1 MRQTGYGGLFGF
13 WFGQKSRNRG
23 TVCGNSARTD
33 LWGERRVTDA
43 STRTIYL
50 NQESSLLNN
59 RPITKNKVSVTGSVK
74 AV

>member
-1 MRQTGYGGLFGF
+1 MFDSLEDSIAMRQTGYDGLFGF

-43 STRTIYL
+43 STRTGQSAGIL
-50 NQESSLLNN
+50 Q
-59 RPITKNKVSVTGSVK
+59 PM
-74 AV
+74 